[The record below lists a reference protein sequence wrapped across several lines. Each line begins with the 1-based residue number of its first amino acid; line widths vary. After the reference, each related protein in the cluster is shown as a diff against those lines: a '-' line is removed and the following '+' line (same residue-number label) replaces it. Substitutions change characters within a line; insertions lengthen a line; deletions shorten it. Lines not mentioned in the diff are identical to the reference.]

1 MSEWNLIL
9 LLGVSAIWV
18 GFVTAM
24 AWLVAESRTGR

>member
-1 MSEWNLIL
+1 MDAWNLII

-24 AWLVAESRTGR
+24 VWLVAVAQPGR